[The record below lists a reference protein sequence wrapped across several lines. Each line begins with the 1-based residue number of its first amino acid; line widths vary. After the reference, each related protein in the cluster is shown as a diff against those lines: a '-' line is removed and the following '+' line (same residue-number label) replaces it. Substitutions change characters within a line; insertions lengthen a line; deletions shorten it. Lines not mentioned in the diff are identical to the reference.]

1 MLYNFYMINQ
11 DKVFNI
17 IKKRTDKK
25 FNNSTEIKLLGLDSL
40 DLVELVME
48 IEDELNIKIPDEELT
63 NIKTIDDLFKI
74 IEVK

>member
-1 MLYNFYMINQ
+1 MLYNLYMINQ
-11 DKVFNI
+11 DKVFDI

-48 IEDELNIKIPDEELT
+48 IEDALNIKIPDEELT

-74 IEVK
+74 IEDK